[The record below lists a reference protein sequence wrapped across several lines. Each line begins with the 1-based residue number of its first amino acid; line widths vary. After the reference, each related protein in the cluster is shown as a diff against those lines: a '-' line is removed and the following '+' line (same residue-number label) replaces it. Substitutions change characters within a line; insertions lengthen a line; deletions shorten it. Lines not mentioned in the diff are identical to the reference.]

1 MAKNDVTKSIL
12 VAIDDGYAQTKIYG
26 ISPTKPSER
35 LRTVYRTSLRPGR
48 LRLASIGGEGVV
60 DCYRTEEGDEFTVS
74 EDIAAENTQFDSFHV
89 STMNRVL
96 AHHGLALAG
105 YRGLSVDLVT
115 GLPVADYFAI
125 DGGLNHDMI
134 KAKTGNLLKGVESVS
149 SSGPLATIKTADVG
163 CQAVAA
169 LFDYALDD
177 DLNPRDGVDIRGKV
191 AIVDIGGRT
200 TDIAVVVGGAQID
213 NASSGTRNLGVLD
226 VYKLVESSIQKEF
239 GIRDSIPTKDLDATV
254 RSGSIRLWNE
264 NKDVSELVR
273 AAVREIEGQILREV
287 ERKLGSAAMMSAV
300 VFVGGGAALFKDV
313 SARLRNGRTVDDPE
327 FANARGL
334 WKFATLQV
342 LKGSKAA

>member
-1 MAKNDVTKSIL
+1 MTDSIL
-12 VAIDDGYAQTKIYG
+12 VAIDDGYAQTKIFG
-26 ISPTKPSER
+26 ISPSNPSER

-74 EDIAAENTQFDSFHV
+74 EDVASENTQFDSFHV

-105 YRGLSVDLVT
+105 YRGLDVDLVT

-125 DGGLNHDMI
+125 DGGLNQEMI
-134 KAKTGNLLKGVESVS
+134 KAKTNNLLKGVEAVS
-149 SSGPLATIKTADVG
+149 SSGPLAVIKTADVG

-177 DLNPRDGVDIRGKV
+177 DLKPREGVDIRGKV

-200 TDIAVVVGGAQID
+200 TDIAVVVGGNQID

-226 VYKLVESSIQKEF
+226 VYKLLEGSIQKKF
-239 GIRDSIPTKDLDATV
+239 GIRDSIPMKDLDATV
-254 RSGSIRLWNE
+254 RAGTIRLWNNDE
-264 NKDVSELVR
+264 DVSELVR
-273 AAVREIEGQILREV
+273 TAVREIENQILREV

-313 SARLRNGRTVDDPE
+313 ASTLRNGRTVEDPE

-334 WKFATLQV
+334 WKYATLQER
-342 LKGSKAA
+342 KSRKAA